1 MISCFHLIQS
11 PYLRPDLWWQLRRRL
26 VRPRGGSSPLLY
38 GRLGPLIVILLGS
51 TSIRSG
57 SRFGLG
63 SSRASRTLF
72 ITNGK
77 IRLEFLRI
85 RPSNRGCGV
94 SSGSSRS
101 SAGGTVAARGTT
113 GRVGAR
119 QGFLGRFLAGL
130 FLCDP
135 RVDHVAKAL

>member
-11 PYLRPDLWWQLRRRL
+11 PHLRPDLRWQLRRRL
-26 VRPRGGSSPLLY
+26 IRPRCCSPLFY
-38 GRLGPLIVILLGS
+38 GRLGPLIVVVLGS
-51 TSIRSG
+51 TSIRRG
-57 SRFGLG
+57 RRFGLG
-63 SSRASRTLF
+63 SSRASRTLL

-77 IRLEFLRI
+77 VRLEFLRI
-85 RPSNRGCGV
+85 RTSNRGCSV

-101 SAGGTVAARGTT
+101 SAGGAVGARGAT
-113 GRVGAR
+113 GRIGAR

-130 FLCDP
+130 FLCDS